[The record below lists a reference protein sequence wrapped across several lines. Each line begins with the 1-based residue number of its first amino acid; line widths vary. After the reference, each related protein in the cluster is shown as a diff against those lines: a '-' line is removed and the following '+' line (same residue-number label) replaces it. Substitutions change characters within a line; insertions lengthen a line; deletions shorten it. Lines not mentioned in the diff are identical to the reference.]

1 MELCTSYGVGKRS
14 YSSDVIRRMALVTH
28 GEQSVNYVFLTV
40 KEKDFVQKERKMNIF
55 IDVVKSFGYN
65 KSYLRKGR
73 DCKSDLFLYISISKF
88 GI

>member
-1 MELCTSYGVGKRS
+1 
-14 YSSDVIRRMALVTH
+14 
-28 GEQSVNYVFLTV
+28 
-40 KEKDFVQKERKMNIF
+40 MNIF